1 MPFGE
6 GGVAGDV
13 PFGEGGVA
21 GDVPFGEG
29 GVAEGGDSG
38 TTKQSLSLLSAISH
52 QPSKLILPSNLSS
65 LTSLRLSD

>member
-1 MPFGE
+1 MKPGDVPFGE

-29 GVAEGGDSG
+29 GVAGGWV
-38 TTKQSLSLLSAISH
+38 AC
-52 QPSKLILPSNLSS
+52 
-65 LTSLRLSD
+65 LTSLRLSN